1 MTPALRYVD
10 TSLLRVGYEEWNPTG
25 NSTVVLL
32 HGWPDSIRCWSGV
45 APGLAL
51 AGWRVLVP
59 ALRGFLPTHF
69 LREDTPRTGQLSA
82 LGCDLLEFI
91 DALGLKQPALVGHDW
106 GARAVAI
113 ACGLRPGV
121 ASHLVMLSVAYG
133 SNDPSQALSLVQARN
148 YWYHWFMA
156 TPRGERTVRGD
167 GRNFAQVMWD
177 TWSPPGWYQAGEFDA
192 TAKAFDN
199 ADWAD
204 ITLHSY
210 RHRWGHTPGDPRHDQ
225 DEGRLYPAPVLSVP
239 TLVLHGAADG
249 ANHPDTGLGSE
260 ALFRGPY
267 ERRLLAGVGHFP
279 QREAPAQVLEALLHF
294 FETPGAATDY

>member
-1 MTPALRYVD
+1 MTPTLKHVD
-10 TSLLRVGYEEWNPTG
+10 TSLLRVGYEEWNPAG
-25 NSTVVLL
+25 SRTVVLL

-59 ALRGFLPTHF
+59 ALRGFLPTRF
-69 LREDTPRTGQLSA
+69 LCEDTPRTGQLAA

-133 SNDPSQALSLVQARN
+133 SNDPAQTLSLAQTRN
-148 YWYHWFMA
+148 YWYHWYMA

-167 GRNFAQVMWD
+167 GRNFARIMWD
-177 TWSPPGWYQAGEFDA
+177 TWSPPSWYAPGEFDA
-192 TAKAFDN
+192 TAKAFETS
-199 ADWAD
+199 DWANV
-204 ITLHSY
+204 TLHSY
-210 RHRWGHTPGDPRHDQ
+210 RHRWGHAPGDPRYAQ
-225 DEGRLYPAPVLSVP
+225 DEGRLNPAPVLDVP

-249 ANHPDTGLGSE
+249 ANHPDTSLGRE
-260 ALFRGPY
+260 ALFCGPY

-279 QREAPAQVLEALLHF
+279 QREAPAQVLAALLHF
-294 FETPGAATDY
+294 FETSAAAPN